1 MTTLRDDT
9 IAPNCGWAARMAGGY
24 TLRISAAG
32 GVSLVCFNAADLT
45 ERFDQARTKV
55 YNMRLWITAGE
66 QLFSKLNNPM
76 MAMVADGFAGIGRH
90 DLQYGM
96 CSGPLLAR
104 AAAEGV
110 PARYAHMK
118 GRPAPVH
125 GCHESLAAALQPWGI
140 PPERIPMPLN
150 LFQHT
155 EIDTA
160 SGTIRPRPVRPTT
173 PATVDLR
180 AMMDLVVAVATC
192 PDLEAPS
199 GGGTARACI
208 LVAP

>member
-1 MTTLRDDT
+1 MNTLRDDT
-9 IAPNCGWAARMAGGY
+9 IAANSGWAARVATGQV
-24 TLRISAAG
+24 LRLTAAG
-32 GVSLVCFNAADLT
+32 GVGLVCFNAADPT

-76 MAMVADGFAGIGRH
+76 MAMTADGFAGIGRH
-90 DLQYGM
+90 DLQFGM

-104 AAAEGV
+104 AAADGV
-110 PARYAHMK
+110 PSRYAHMK
-118 GRPAPVH
+118 GRPTPDH
-125 GCHESLAAALQPWGI
+125 GCHENFAEALEPWGI

-160 SGTIRPRPVRPTT
+160 SGAIRPRPTRPAQ
-173 PATVDLR
+173 PLSVDLR
-180 AMMDLVVAVATC
+180 ALMDVIVAVSAC

-199 GGGTARACI
+199 GGGPARVTI
-208 LVAP
+208 LADR